1 MSKCRITDKI
11 VIPKSEA
18 HIHFNLDEVPA
29 YKRDEL
35 AQGALELMRRLFAE
49 PGTEERFQAWLVEY
63 RKRKAAEAAA
73 VNEGS

>member
-1 MSKCRITDKI
+1 MGKCQIADKI

-18 HIHFNLDEVPA
+18 SIHFNLDEVPA

-35 AQGALELMRRLFAE
+35 AQGALELMHRLFAE
-49 PGTEERFQAWLVEY
+49 PETEDRFQAWLVEY
-63 RKRKAAEAAA
+63 RKRKAVEAA